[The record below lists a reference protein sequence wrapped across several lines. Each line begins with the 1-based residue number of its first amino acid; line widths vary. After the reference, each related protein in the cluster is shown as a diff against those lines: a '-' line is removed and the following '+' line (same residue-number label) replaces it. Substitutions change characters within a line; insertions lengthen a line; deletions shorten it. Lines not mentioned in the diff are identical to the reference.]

1 MLDKYGTGQDPY
13 CLPGT
18 SVLNNRLGLTTD
30 EELNE
35 AERVLS
41 TIAANEINFES
52 PPYDLPYLCRIHRQL
67 FGEIYDWAGE
77 FRTVD
82 ISKGTTH
89 FCNVLRIEPEA
100 NKLFRALANTN
111 WFEGLN
117 RLELVTAVAEFF
129 GDLNMIH
136 PFGKETDGRNE
147 FCLSISL
154 STLVIRSVG
163 GR

>member
-35 AERVLS
+35 AERVFS

-67 FGEIYDWAGE
+67 FGGKSTIGPVNSVLWTYPRGRPTSVTSCVSNPR
-77 FRTVD
+77 RT
-82 ISKGTTH
+82 S
-89 FCNVLRIEPEA
+89 C
-100 NKLFRALANTN
+100 LA
-111 WFEGLN
+111 
-117 RLELVTAVAEFF
+117 
-129 GDLNMIH
+129 
-136 PFGKETDGRNE
+136 P
-147 FCLSISL
+147 
-154 STLVIRSVG
+154 
-163 GR
+163 